1 MYFEYFFPTFLN
13 YMTVNYVS
21 PKNKKIKTTKVQQQK
36 NPTNNTSQININN
49 LYFPTEFF
57 KIRSVWHIIVMMAL
71 SSVSILPTVVLNVLI
86 LKPAMHTKSLGC
98 QERQQPWILSWLY
111 CTFRIGLSRESV
123 LIMITASVFWHL
135 YRKKRTWILSDF
147 S

>member
-1 MYFEYFFPTFLN
+1 
-13 YMTVNYVS
+13 MTVNYVS

-98 QERQQPWILSWLY
+98 QEEATTLDTKLVVLY
-111 CTFRIGLSRESV
+111 L
-123 LIMITASVFWHL
+123 
-135 YRKKRTWILSDF
+135 
-147 S
+147 